1 MEANTSHTPAEH
13 VAQRIRMYRTRQ
25 KMTLDE
31 LARKLHVSTATIS
44 KYENNRLTVSV
55 PMLFELADALGV
67 TVNQL
72 IDYQKPG
79 KPVIEKSER
88 HSFFQRSNIYYMY
101 QYFALTKR
109 FYPCVMEVQENPE
122 EDYYNVLLYYDVADE
137 VNYTDSQYFYR
148 GVMHCR
154 DSVTNIYCHN
164 PYNASD
170 DIFICA
176 RNYFAVKNTSTGLLS
191 ALSESLRTPY
201 AIKVIFS
208 LHPLPM
214 NEELRDELL
223 IYDKDTSAEIK
234 RVNSLVIY

>member
-1 MEANTSHTPAEH
+1 MEANTTHTPAEH

-25 KMTLDE
+25 KMTMDA

-79 KPVIEKSER
+79 KPVIEKSEGR
-88 HSFFQRSNIYYMY
+88 SFFQRSNVYYMY
-101 QYFALTKR
+101 QYFAINKR
-109 FYPCVMEVQENPE
+109 IYPCVMEVQENPDK
-122 EDYYNVLLYYDVADE
+122 DYYNVVLYYDVADE
-137 VNYTDSQYFYR
+137 INYTDAQYVYR
-148 GVMHCR
+148 GVMYCR
-154 DSVTNIYCHN
+154 DSATNIYCRN

-176 RNYFAVKNTSTGLLS
+176 RNNFSIKSATSGLLS

-201 AIKVIFS
+201 ALKVIFS

-214 NEELRDELL
+214 NEELRDELI
-223 IYDKDTSAEIK
+223 IYDKDTVAEIK
-234 RVNSLVIY
+234 RVNSLVVY